1 MTKDPAI
8 TGLEFERRE
17 VERKQEMIRLY
28 ALWKAIEA
36 TEKNHTMDGSG
47 RVGRC
52 FVI

>member
-36 TEKNHTMDGSG
+36 TEKIT
-47 RVGRC
+47 RWTAVGGWGGAL
-52 FVI
+52 